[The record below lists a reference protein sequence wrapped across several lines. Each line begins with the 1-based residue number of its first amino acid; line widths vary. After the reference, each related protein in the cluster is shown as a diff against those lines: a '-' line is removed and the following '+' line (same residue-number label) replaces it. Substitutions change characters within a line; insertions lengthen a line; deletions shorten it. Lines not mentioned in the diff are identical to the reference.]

1 MTGYYYPFGA
11 AHGMPNKK
19 TPNIDLETGEFYT
32 LADLFMGGVY
42 WTGELNKIIENMI
55 ATDPQYEILFE
66 DGFKGIKE
74 DQDFYVD
81 KNNLYIYFPPYE
93 IAPYAA
99 GFVTFKIPFTEIEGM
114 INKEGN
120 FYKSFN

>member
-1 MTGYYYPFGA
+1 
-11 AHGMPNKK
+11 
-19 TPNIDLETGEFYT
+19 
-32 LADLFMGGVY
+32 
-42 WTGELNKIIENMI
+42 MI